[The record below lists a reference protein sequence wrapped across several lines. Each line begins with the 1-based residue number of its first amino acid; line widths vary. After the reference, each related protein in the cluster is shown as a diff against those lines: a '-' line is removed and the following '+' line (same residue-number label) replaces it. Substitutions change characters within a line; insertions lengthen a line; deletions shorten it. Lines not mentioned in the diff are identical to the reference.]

1 MQTPAVV
8 PRPLRRHFGRR
19 FAYLLSRPLAY
30 DAIEGI
36 MWLVASYRASLQ
48 VVKGH
53 SQARTAAGLR
63 KTEGR
68 LRRDDNSAE
77 AVAMIVN
84 PMFGVTDVETHERLS
99 GVLSDPAIPS
109 WRKAEAVRERRLEI
123 EHLPHID
130 ARYSAVVVLAAH
142 ALLAWQRHS
151 ARPEDR
157 RAQWNFVVEIL
168 GAAGANAD
176 HFRCHPERLRA
187 DLAGLIAGTSL
198 PLPFEN
204 D

>member
-1 MQTPAVV
+1 MQMPPIV

-36 MWLVASYRASLQ
+36 VWLVASYRASLQ

-53 SQARTAAGLR
+53 SQARTAAGLWR
-63 KTEGR
+63 TEGR
-68 LRRDDNSAE
+68 LRHGDDSVE

-84 PMFGVTDVETHERLS
+84 PMFGVSDVETDERLS
-99 GVLSDPAIPS
+99 GLLSDQATPS
-109 WRKAEAVRERRLEI
+109 WRKEEAVRERRQEI
-123 EHLPHID
+123 ERLPHID
-130 ARYSAVVVLAAH
+130 PRYSAVVVLAAH
-142 ALLAWQRHS
+142 ALLVWQHNS
-151 ARPEDR
+151 ARPDDR
-157 RAQWNFVVEIL
+157 RAQWNFVLEIL
-168 GAAGANAD
+168 SAAGANAD

-187 DLAGLIAGTSL
+187 DLAGLIAATSL